1 MLTAIRITSAF
12 APFSRIAEGSLE
24 IRLVSTLT
32 PEDEARYARVFLKVM
47 TAVLDG
53 VPVAYALSAELTNGE
68 VVRLSARDAILP
80 ESPSFL

>member
-1 MLTAIRITSAF
+1 MLTAIGITSAL

-32 PEDEARYARVFLKVM
+32 PEDEARYARVFLKVIS
-47 TAVLDG
+47 AVLEG

-68 VVRLSARDAILP
+68 VVRLSERDAILP
-80 ESPSFL
+80 GSPSFL